1 MTVRA
6 LAVFAVF
13 ISASDIYA
21 QDAHYWTLQYG
32 PRSSLLGGA
41 VIGSVD
47 DISAIY
53 YNPGALGLAPDLAF
67 AITANVFERSGVVLE
82 DGGGNGV
89 DLGTAWSGVR
99 PSLVAGMLRGNLFG
113 SGVLAYSLLTRV
125 KGTQDFSGVAI
136 LSGSDIPPSRQ
147 LQDQAGLVRFEGQF
161 NDLWAGLTYSQPLG
175 SHFGLGVTWYGALRS
190 QQRRSETVSQSI
202 ALDGTGLTSL
212 DIRSGEYSTT
222 RTLFK
227 FGAFA
232 AAGPFTGGLT
242 VTTPSIHISGSGQI
256 GLNISTVGQD
266 TALLAASIQTNLPAE
281 FKSPLSVGAGGALRI
296 GATRLHASGEWYDAI
311 APYVVIQGE
320 GFVAQQSTIIVP
332 VDAVQALAEVFNW
345 SAGLEHALSPNL
357 SAYLS
362 YSADNSG
369 LIDDIERASLSVLPI
384 DIRSISAGTDFG
396 IRSARF
402 TLGLGYAWGR
412 KVDERLTDALQ
423 EEDADFEATFVYRS
437 IRVIFGFEIG
447 ID

>member
-1 MTVRA
+1 
-6 LAVFAVF
+6 
-13 ISASDIYA
+13 
-21 QDAHYWTLQYG
+21 
-32 PRSSLLGGA
+32 
-41 VIGSVD
+41 
-47 DISAIY
+47 
-53 YNPGALGLAPDLAF
+53 
-67 AITANVFERSGVVLE
+67 GV
-82 DGGGNGV
+82 
-89 DLGTAWSGVR
+89 
-99 PSLVAGMLRGNLFG
+99 LRRNLFG

-125 KGTQDFSGVAI
+125 NGTQDFSGFAI
-136 LSGSDIPPSRQ
+136 QSGSDIPPSRQ
-147 LQDQAGLVRFEGQF
+147 LQDLAGLVQFEGAF

-212 DIRSGEYSTT
+212 DIRGGKYSTT

-232 AAGPFTGGLT
+232 AAGPFSGGLT

-256 GLNISTVGQD
+256 GVNISTVGQD
-266 TALLAASIQTNLPAE
+266 TAVLAASVQTNLPAE
-281 FKSPLSVGAGGALRI
+281 FKSPLSVGAGGAVRI
-296 GATRLHASGEWYDAI
+296 GATQLHASGDWSDAF
-311 APYVVIQGE
+311 APYGVIQGE
-320 GFVAQQSTIIVP
+320 EFVAQQPATIVP
-332 VDAVQALAEVFNW
+332 VAVEQALAEAFNW

-357 SAYLS
+357 SAYMS
-362 YSADNSG
+362 YSTDNSG
-369 LIDDIERASLSVLPI
+369 LTDDIERASLSVLPI

-396 IRSARF
+396 IGSARF

-423 EEDADFEATFVYRS
+423 EDDADFEATFVYRS
-437 IRVIFGFEIG
+437 MRVIVGFEIG